1 MKKTQL
7 LSEEIHPRPLRP
19 VKIVQFGEGN
29 FLRAFADFF
38 VQLANDSGN
47 YNGDIVIVKPTS
59 KGNITDLFDAQQN
72 LYTVV
77 IRGLKKGRKTE
88 ELCLVDSV
96 ADVINPYTD
105 FENYLSLAR
114 CPDLECIISNT
125 TEAGIVYDEEDNSEG
140 APASTFPGKL
150 TQFLYERFL
159 NFGGSRA
166 SGLHILPCELIDNN
180 ADVLKSC
187 ILRYV
192 KQWQLP
198 DAFSRWIESSC
209 VFHNTL
215 VDRIVSGFPRSES
228 SRYFERLE
236 YEDFLLTVTEPFA
249 LWVIEADEDAV
260 SRARANDRD
269 NNALPILIAKSVK
282 PYKERKVRI
291 LNGAHTA
298 FSMLAWL
305 CGFNYVREAM
315 ADPHIKNYVTRL
327 LGQEVVPYLTLP
339 AEELNEFCR
348 QVIERFENPFM
359 DHALLSIALNSV
371 SKWKARCLPSLLA
384 FYQYNKTCPPC
395 LTFSLAALLKFYR
408 TASRTSD
415 GQTHEVQ
422 DTDSVLTFF
431 YEYSE
436 RSNFDMTSAY
446 LSKTEFH
453 GVDLNKIPSLTEY
466 VVHFLDLMDC
476 YGVSEAFCIFLRG
489 LSDESVSENK

>member
-7 LSEEIHPRPLRP
+7 LSTEIHPKPLRP
-19 VKIVQFGEGN
+19 VKILQFGEGN

-38 VQLANDSGN
+38 VQLANDN
-47 YNGDIVIVKPTS
+47 DDYNGDIVIVKPTS
-59 KGNITDLFDAQQN
+59 RGNTDLFDAQQN
-72 LYTVV
+72 LYNVV
-77 IRGLKKGRKTE
+77 IRGLKEGRKIE
-88 ELCLVDSV
+88 EIRLVDSV

-125 TEAGIVYDEEDNSEG
+125 TEAGIVYDESDNPED

-159 NFGGSRA
+159 SFGGSCA

-187 ILRYV
+187 ILRYAE
-192 KQWQLP
+192 QWQLP

-209 VFHNTL
+209 DFHNTL
-215 VDRIVSGFPRSES
+215 VDRIVSGFPREEAPD
-228 SRYFERLE
+228 YFERLG
-236 YEDFLLTVTEPFA
+236 YEDRLLTVAEPFA
-249 LWVIEADEDAV
+249 LWVIEADETAISRAWTNDGDDAV
-260 SRARANDRD
+260 
-269 NNALPILIAKSVK
+269 LPILIVKSVK
-282 PYKERKVRI
+282 PYTERKVRI

-298 FSMLAWL
+298 FAMLAWL
-305 CGFNYVREAM
+305 CGFDYVREAM

-327 LGQEVVPYLTLP
+327 LSQEVVPYLTLP

-384 FYQYNKTCPPC
+384 YCQ
-395 LTFSLAALLKFYR
+395 
-408 TASRTSD
+408 
-415 GQTHEVQ
+415 H
-422 DTDSVLTFF
+422 
-431 YEYSE
+431 
-436 RSNFDMTSAY
+436 
-446 LSKTEFH
+446 
-453 GVDLNKIPSLTEY
+453 I
-466 VVHFLDLMDC
+466 
-476 YGVSEAFCIFLRG
+476 
-489 LSDESVSENK
+489 

>member
-7 LSEEIHPRPLRP
+7 LSTEIHPKPLRP
-19 VKIVQFGEGN
+19 VKILQFGEGN
-29 FLRAFADFF
+29 FLRAFADYF
-38 VQLANDSGN
+38 VQLANDN
-47 YNGDIVIVKPTS
+47 ADYNGDIVIVKPTNR
-59 KGNITDLFDAQQN
+59 GNTDLFDAQQN
-72 LYTVV
+72 LYNVL
-77 IRGLKKGRKTE
+77 IRGLKEGRKTE
-88 ELCLVDSV
+88 EIRLVDSV

-125 TEAGIVYDEEDNSEG
+125 TEAGIVYDESDNPED

-159 NFGGSRA
+159 SFGGSCA

-187 ILRYV
+187 ILQYAE
-192 KQWQLP
+192 QWQLP

-209 VFHNTL
+209 DFHNTL
-215 VDRIVSGFPRSES
+215 VDRIVSGFPREEAPD
-228 SRYFERLE
+228 YFERLG
-236 YEDFLLTVTEPFA
+236 YEDRLLTVAEPFA
-249 LWVIEADEDAV
+249 LWVIEADEDAI
-260 SRARANDRD
+260 SRAWTNDGND
-269 NNALPILIAKSVK
+269 AVLPILIVKSVK

-298 FSMLAWL
+298 FAMLAWL
-305 CGFNYVREAM
+305 CGFDYVREAM
-315 ADPHIKNYVTRL
+315 ADPHIKNYVTQL
-327 LGQEVVPYLTLP
+327 LSREVVPYLTLP

-384 FYQYNKTCPPC
+384 YCQHNKTCPPC

-408 TASRTSD
+408 TASRASD
-415 GQTHEVQ
+415 GQTPEIH
-422 DTDSVLTFF
+422 DTDSVLAFF
-431 YEYSE
+431 SEYSE
-436 RSNFDMTSAY
+436 SSNLDLASAY

-453 GVDLNKIPSLTEY
+453 GMDLNKIPSLAEH
-466 VVHFLDLMDC
+466 VVHFLDLMDH
-476 YGVSEAFCIFLRG
+476 YGVSEAFCIFLGG
-489 LSDESVSENK
+489 LLDERISENK

>member
-1 MKKTQL
+1 MKNTQL
-7 LSEEIHPRPLRP
+7 LSTEIHPKPLRP

-29 FLRAFADFF
+29 FLRAFADYF
-38 VQLANDSGN
+38 VQLANDN
-47 YNGDIVIVKPTS
+47 ADYNGDIVVVKPTNR
-59 KGNITDLFDAQQN
+59 GGTDLFDAQQN
-72 LYTVV
+72 LYNVV
-77 IRGLKKGRKTE
+77 IRGLKEGRKIE
-88 ELCLVDSV
+88 EIRLVDSV
-96 ADVINPYTD
+96 VDVINPYAD

-125 TEAGIVYDEEDNSEG
+125 TEAGIAYDEKDNSED

-150 TQFLYERFL
+150 TQFLYERFRS
-159 NFGGSRA
+159 FGGSHA

-187 ILRYV
+187 VLRYA

-198 DAFSRWIESSC
+198 DAFSQWMESSC

-228 SRYFERLE
+228 AGYFERLG
-236 YEDFLLTVTEPFA
+236 YEDRLLTVAEPFA
-249 LWVIEADEDAV
+249 LWVIEADENAI
-260 SRARANDRD
+260 SRAWANGR
-269 NNALPILIAKSVK
+269 NAADLPILIVKSVK

-298 FSMLAWL
+298 FAMLAWL
-305 CGFNYVREAM
+305 CGFDYVREAM

-327 LGQEVVPYLTLP
+327 LGQEVVPYLSLP

-348 QVIERFENPFM
+348 QVIERFQNPFM
-359 DHALLSIALNSV
+359 NHALLSIALNSV

-384 FYQYNKTCPPC
+384 YCRHNKTCPPC

-408 TASRTSD
+408 TASRASD
-415 GQTHEVQ
+415 GQTPELH
-422 DTDSVLTFF
+422 DTDAVLGFF
-431 YEYSE
+431 SEYSE
-436 RSNFDMTSAY
+436 SSNFVLASAY

-453 GVDLNKIPSLTEY
+453 GMDLNIIPTLTER

-476 YGVSEAFCIFLRG
+476 YGVSEAFCIFLGG
-489 LSDESVSENK
+489 LSDESISENK

>member
-7 LSEEIHPRPLRP
+7 LSTEIHPKPLRP

-59 KGNITDLFDAQQN
+59 RGGTDLFDAQQN
-72 LYTVV
+72 LYNVV
-77 IRGLKKGRKTE
+77 IRGLREGRKIE
-88 ELCLVDSV
+88 EIRLVDSV
-96 ADVINPYTD
+96 VDVINPYAD
-105 FENYLSLAR
+105 FENYLSLAC

-125 TEAGIVYDEEDNSEG
+125 TEAGIVYDESDNPED

-159 NFGGSRA
+159 SFGGSCA
-166 SGLHILPCELIDNN
+166 FGLHILPCELIDNN

-187 ILRYV
+187 VLRYA

-198 DAFSRWIESSC
+198 DAFSQWMESSC

-228 SRYFERLE
+228 AGYFERLG
-236 YEDFLLTVTEPFA
+236 YEDRLLTVAEPFA
-249 LWVIEADEDAV
+249 LWVIEADEDTI
-260 SRARANDRD
+260 SRARANGRD
-269 NNALPILIAKSVK
+269 AAGLPILIVKSVK

-298 FSMLAWL
+298 FAMLAWL
-305 CGFNYVREAM
+305 YGFDYVREAM

-327 LGQEVVPYLTLP
+327 LGQEVVPYLSLP

-359 DHALLSIALNSV
+359 NHALLSIALNSV

-384 FYQYNKTCPPC
+384 YCQHNKTCPPC

-408 TASRTSD
+408 TASRASD
-415 GQTHEVQ
+415 GQTPELH
-422 DTDSVLTFF
+422 DTDAVLGFF
-431 YEYSE
+431 SEYSE
-436 RSNFDMTSAY
+436 SSNFDLASAY

-453 GVDLNKIPSLTEY
+453 GMDLNIIPTLTER

-476 YGVSEAFCIFLRG
+476 YGVSEAFCIFLGG
-489 LSDESVSENK
+489 LSDESISENK

>member
-7 LSEEIHPRPLRP
+7 LSTEIHPKPLRP

-29 FLRAFADFF
+29 FLRAFADYF
-38 VQLANDSGN
+38 VQLANDN
-47 YNGDIVIVKPTS
+47 ADYNGDIVVVKPTNR
-59 KGNITDLFDAQQN
+59 GGTDLFDAQQN
-72 LYTVV
+72 LYNVV
-77 IRGLKKGRKTE
+77 IRGLREGRKTE
-88 ELCLVDSV
+88 EIRLIDSV
-96 ADVINPYTD
+96 ADIINPYTN
-105 FENYLSLAR
+105 FANFLALAR

-125 TEAGIVYDEEDNSEG
+125 TEAGIVYDESDNPED

-159 NFGGSRA
+159 SFGGSCA

-187 ILRYV
+187 VLRYA

-198 DAFSRWIESSC
+198 DAFSQWMESSC

-228 SRYFERLE
+228 AGYFERLG
-236 YEDFLLTVTEPFA
+236 YEDRLLTVAEPFA
-249 LWVIEADEDAV
+249 LWVIEADENAI
-260 SRARANDRD
+260 SRARANGRD
-269 NNALPILIAKSVK
+269 AAGLPILIVKSVK

-298 FSMLAWL
+298 FAMLAWL
-305 CGFNYVREAM
+305 CGFDYVREAM

-327 LGQEVVPYLTLP
+327 LGQEVVPYLSLP

-359 DHALLSIALNSV
+359 NHALLSIALNSV

-384 FYQYNKTCPPC
+384 YCQHNKTCPPC

-408 TASRTSD
+408 TASRASD
-415 GQTHEVQ
+415 GQTHEIQ
-422 DTDSVLTFF
+422 DTDSVLAFF
-431 YEYSE
+431 SEYSE
-436 RSNFDMTSAY
+436 SSNFDLASAY
-446 LSKTEFH
+446 LSKSEFH
-453 GVDLNKIPSLTEY
+453 GMDLNKIPSLTEH
-466 VVHFLDLMDC
+466 VIHFLDLMDR
-476 YGVSEAFCIFLRG
+476 YGVSEAFCIFLGG
-489 LSDESVSENK
+489 LSDESISENK

>member
-7 LSEEIHPRPLRP
+7 LSTEIHPKPLRP

-59 KGNITDLFDAQQN
+59 RGNTDLFDAQQN
-72 LYTVV
+72 LYNVV
-77 IRGLKKGRKTE
+77 TRGLKEGRKIE
-88 ELCLVDSV
+88 EIRLVDSV
-96 ADVINPYTD
+96 VDVINPYAD

-125 TEAGIVYDEEDNSEG
+125 TEAGIVYDESDNPED

-159 NFGGSRA
+159 SFGGSCA

-187 ILRYV
+187 VLRYA

-198 DAFSRWIESSC
+198 DAFSQWMESSC

-228 SRYFERLE
+228 AGYFERLG
-236 YEDFLLTVTEPFA
+236 YEDRLLTVAEPFA
-249 LWVIEADEDAV
+249 LWVIEADENAI
-260 SRARANDRD
+260 SRARANGRD
-269 NNALPILIAKSVK
+269 AAGLPILIVKSVK

-298 FSMLAWL
+298 FAMLAWL
-305 CGFNYVREAM
+305 CGFDYVREAM

-327 LGQEVVPYLTLP
+327 LGQEVVPYLSLP

-359 DHALLSIALNSV
+359 NHALLSIALNSV

-384 FYQYNKTCPPC
+384 YCQHNKTCPPC

-408 TASRTSD
+408 TASRASD
-415 GQTHEVQ
+415 GQTHEIQ
-422 DTDSVLTFF
+422 DTDSVLAFF
-431 YEYSE
+431 SEYSE
-436 RSNFDMTSAY
+436 SSNFDLASAY
-446 LSKTEFH
+446 LSKSEFH
-453 GVDLNKIPSLTEY
+453 GMDLNKIPSLTEH
-466 VVHFLDLMDC
+466 VIHFLDLMDR
-476 YGVSEAFCIFLRG
+476 YGVSEAFCIFLGG
-489 LSDESVSENK
+489 LSDESISENK

>member
-7 LSEEIHPRPLRP
+7 LSTEIHPKPLRP

-47 YNGDIVIVKPTS
+47 YNGDIVIVKPTNR
-59 KGNITDLFDAQQN
+59 GGTDLFDAQQN
-72 LYTVV
+72 LYNVV
-77 IRGLKKGRKTE
+77 IRGLREGRKIE
-88 ELCLVDSV
+88 EIRLIDSV
-96 ADVINPYTD
+96 ADVINPYAD
-105 FENYLSLAR
+105 FENYLSLAY

-125 TEAGIVYDEEDNSEG
+125 TEAGIVYDESDNPED

-159 NFGGSRA
+159 SFGGSHA

-187 ILRYV
+187 VLRYA

-198 DAFSRWIESSC
+198 DAFSQWMESSC

-228 SRYFERLE
+228 AGYFELLG
-236 YEDFLLTVTEPFA
+236 YEDRLLTVAEPFA
-249 LWVIEADEDAV
+249 LWVIEADENAI
-260 SRARANDRD
+260 SRARANGRD
-269 NNALPILIAKSVK
+269 AAGLPILIVKSVK

-298 FSMLAWL
+298 FAMLAWL
-305 CGFNYVREAM
+305 YGFDYVREAM

-327 LGQEVVPYLTLP
+327 LGQEVVPYLSLP

-348 QVIERFENPFM
+348 QVIERFQNPFM

-384 FYQYNKTCPPC
+384 YCQHNKTCPPC

-408 TASRTSD
+408 TASRASD
-415 GQTHEVQ
+415 GQTHEIQ
-422 DTDSVLTFF
+422 DTDSVLAFF
-431 YEYSE
+431 SEYSE
-436 RSNFDMTSAY
+436 SSNFDLASAY
-446 LSKTEFH
+446 LSKSEFH
-453 GVDLNKIPSLTEY
+453 GMDLNKIPSLTEH
-466 VVHFLDLMDC
+466 VIHFLDLMDC
-476 YGVSEAFCIFLRG
+476 YGVSEAFCIFLGG
-489 LSDESVSENK
+489 LSDESISENK